1 MKFNEFKNGLENGEK
16 TFSLYLFE
24 GEDAFFRERAVSLL
38 EKKFVTE
45 PSLNVATF
53 NGESFS
59 ENDLISSISAYPFMS
74 EKRLTIIKEFYPK
87 TQLVSLLEKTISGN
101 DTGIVAVLNE
111 KPSESLKKIDGVC
124 VVDCAKADNA
134 TIARYIKSQCQ
145 TAGVEIDLQTS
156 AFISECCRQDMKHVL
171 IETEKLISFVGD
183 RKVIKIS
190 DVDEIVPKDDEY
202 KIYQMTDYVGKK
214 QFDKAMSVI
223 KDMLSKGETA
233 QRIIVSIYN
242 YFRRLLHVAISSS
255 SDMELAKQLGI
266 KEFAVKKTK
275 EQASMFKVKSLK
287 KAVDVLCDADFNLK
301 NGNLDAESGMWNTI
315 FTIMING

>member
-1 MKFNEFKNGLENGEK
+1 MKFIEFKNSLENGEK
-16 TFSLYLFE
+16 AFSLYLFE

-38 EKKFVTE
+38 EKKFVSE

-53 NGESFS
+53 SGESFS
-59 ENDLISSISAYPFMS
+59 ENDLLGSISAYPFMS
-74 EKRLTIIKEFYPK
+74 EKRLTVIKEFYPK
-87 TQLVSLLEKTISGN
+87 TQLASLLEKTINGS
-101 DTGIVAVLNE
+101 DTGIVAILNE
-111 KPSESLKKIDGVC
+111 KPCEALKKIDGGC
-124 VVDCAKADNA
+124 IVDCAKADNA
-134 TIARYIKSQCQ
+134 TIARYVKSQCQ

-156 AFISECCRQDMKHVL
+156 AFLAECCRQDMKHVL

-202 KIYQMTDYVGKK
+202 KIYQMTDYVGRK

-223 KDMLSKGETA
+223 RDMLSKGETA

-242 YFRRLLHVAISSS
+242 YFRRLLHVAITSV

-266 KEFAVKKTK
+266 KEFAVKKAK

-301 NGNLDAESGMWNTI
+301 NGNLDAENGMWNTI